1 MNIKLYRIFLFIFG
15 CISARIALVII
26 SKNINKEYLPHLGFL
41 TLIPA
46 IGFSIIYFLKLRKT
60 GLEVFGDKI
69 WWNSLRPIHSLL
81 YLIFSIMALSRNV
94 NAYKILLLDVLI
106 GIIAFLYHHITH

>member
-1 MNIKLYRIFLFIFG
+1 MSIKLYRIFSFLFG

-26 SKNINKEYLPHLGFL
+26 SANMNKVYLPYLGFL

-46 IGFSIIYFLKLRKT
+46 IGFSIIYFLKLRQT

-81 YLIFSIMALSRNV
+81 YLIFSIMAFYRNV
-94 NAYKILLLDVLI
+94 NAYKILLLDVSI